1 MSGPKLFYHCYD
13 HQRPTGGQKRCY
25 RHVDILRNSGYEAY
39 AFHAAPG
46 YRLEWFANST
56 AVIDAGVLSSLY
68 DPERDYVVLPEDLP
82 FCRYGNRWPGRKVIF
97 NKNLYLGFAHADSA
111 SASPYTDPT
120 VSAALTVSEHN
131 RRHLQ
136 FAFPRLPVIKV
147 GTSVDTNVFR
157 FLSLP
162 EKRRQIVCSAKT
174 HCEIMTVCRMFQA
187 RARAGLNRG
196 LDYEWIFIDGFT
208 EEAVARLFHESPVL
222 IFLSMEEGIP
232 RMPLE
237 AMRSGCLVAG
247 RQAGPLKELP
257 QFAFHCEPGE
267 SIPVVE
273 FLERLVAAGPADLA
287 HWTAVAQD
295 TFEQSLH
302 FTAAG
307 EEASVAAAWSRI
319 LEFDRCS
326 NKQMARFA

>member
-1 MSGPKLFYHCYD
+1 
-13 HQRPTGGQKRCY
+13 
-25 RHVDILRNSGYEAY
+25 
-39 AFHAAPG
+39 
-46 YRLEWFANST
+46 
-56 AVIDAGVLSSLY
+56 
-68 DPERDYVVLPEDLP
+68 
-82 FCRYGNRWPGRKVIF
+82 
-97 NKNLYLGFAHADSA
+97 
-111 SASPYTDPT
+111 
-120 VSAALTVSEHN
+120 
-131 RRHLQ
+131 
-136 FAFPRLPVIKV
+136 
-147 GTSVDTNVFR
+147 
-157 FLSLP
+157 
-162 EKRRQIVCSAKT
+162 
-174 HCEIMTVCRMFQA
+174 MFQA

-302 FTAAG
+302 FTPQRGAVSWNSTDA
-307 EEASVAAAWSRI
+307 RI
-319 LEFDRCS
+319 SKWPDLPEFRRAFGS
-326 NKQMARFA
+326 H